1 MEPFFFMESQSQSY
15 SLKNYRN
22 DVNILNTKSEKRV
35 SGTRVEE
42 KRLALNFTTTRI
54 TFLTDRAFRSYFSG
68 HPKIIET
75 WGRTMVRSQ
84 IYE

>member
-35 SGTRVEE
+35 
-42 KRLALNFTTTRI
+42 
-54 TFLTDRAFRSYFSG
+54 
-68 HPKIIET
+68 
-75 WGRTMVRSQ
+75 
-84 IYE
+84 